1 MRKNRVLL
9 LGGGCVLLALLLAL
23 AGAYCAGFR
32 FQPDIQEKL
41 LSDMMQ
47 SKGYKNALALLTE
60 HPALDKQL
68 GAPLEKGK
76 ILNLEAWENEGN
88 GAIRLVQ
95 EVNGPRNSGILHVNG
110 TKSGGR
116 WQYQECKVV
125 FPDRKEWNLLKEGE

>member
-1 MRKNRVLL
+1 MKKSKILL
-9 LGGGCVLLALLLAL
+9 LGGGCVLLALLLAV

-47 SKGYKNALALLTE
+47 SDGYKNALALLNG
-60 HPALDKQL
+60 HPALGEQL
-68 GAPLEKGK
+68 GAPLKMGK
-76 ILNLEAWENEGN
+76 ILDLEAWENKGN

-110 TKSGGR
+110 TMSGGR
-116 WQYQECKVV
+116 WQYQEYRVV
-125 FPDRKEWNLLKEGE
+125 FPDRKEWNLLKEGK

>member
-1 MRKNRVLL
+1 MKKSKILL
-9 LGGGCVLLALLLAL
+9 LGGGCVLLALLLAV

-47 SKGYKNALALLTE
+47 SDAYKNALALLTTS
-60 HPALDKQL
+60 PALGKQL
-68 GAPLEKGK
+68 GIPLKMEK
-76 ILNLEAWENEGN
+76 IFELEAWENEGN

-95 EVNGPRNSGILHVNG
+95 EVNGPQSSGVLHVNG

-125 FPDRKEWNLLKEGE
+125 FPNRKEWNLLKEGE